1 MEENVVLE
9 EAGRIAVIRFNR
21 PEKLNAMNLEMWGRL
36 DKLVTS
42 ACDEYDAIVLTG
54 SGRAFSAGDDIKA
67 MLDLQ
72 SLEDAHNFFSVVAG
86 AMEAIATCSKPVVAA
101 LNGIA
106 AGGGAEMLLLTDY
119 VIAARE
125 AWISYPEILI
135 GLLPPIL
142 LSLGPE
148 IIGLKKT
155 RQLALTGERLTAKEA
170 LKLGIVDE
178 IVDKKEL
185 LDKAINKAKQLAS
198 APTHATRT
206 IKQLLY
212 QRYQQ
217 ILGEAVAELERL
229 VIGEEAK
236 KLMQL
241 FLESRA
247 KKKG

>member
-86 AMEAIATCSKPVVAA
+86 AMEAIATCPKPVVAA